1 MQSNDSVASKL
12 TVDDELRKPLPPDA
26 ILQRPDG
33 FSYIDQ
39 TYVIPEANRI
49 FGALGWS
56 CEVLVA
62 PHIVAQ
68 HTREVDQWE
77 GSGRD
82 RKKTGKT
89 ITNYVA
95 VVVCTVRVT
104 IGGVHKDGEG
114 ACTAEAPIDAYANSL
129 ETAFKGAVTDGMKR
143 AFILLG
149 ERFGISLYD
158 RKNKQKGGGAARS
171 AKPDPKAAFD
181 AGVKSLPADAAARAS
196 GYLDRLEKCGDK
208 ATLAAI
214 AGDIDKDPARETLK
228 PLLRP
233 AVDGVK
239 RKLGI
244 GPKVPERPDGPD
256 VFPNYGQAKGGAI
269 SGASMKDL
277 EYYANGARRSIADPE
292 KARFRDREQQL
303 LAVIEWEMQYGDAA
317 QAAGKAA

>member
-1 MQSNDSVASKL
+1 MQSNDSVESKL
-12 TVDDELRKPLPPDA
+12 TVDEELRKPLPA
-26 ILQRPDG
+26 EAVQQRPDG

-39 TYVIPEANRI
+39 TYVVPEMNRI
-49 FGALGWS
+49 FGAGGWS

-62 PHIVAQ
+62 PHIIAQ
-68 HTREVDQWE
+68 YTREVDEWK
-77 GSGRD
+77 D
-82 RKKTGKT
+82 RKRTGNK
-89 ITNYVA
+89 ITNHVA
-95 VVVCTVRVT
+95 VVVCTVRVKVC
-104 IGGVHKDGEG
+104 GQHKDGEG
-114 ACTAEAPIDAYANSL
+114 ACTAEAPIDSYANSL

-143 AFILLG
+143 ACILLG

-158 RKNKQKGGGAARS
+158 RKNKQKGGAGARS
-171 AKPDPKAAFD
+171 AKPDPKATFD

-244 GPKVPERPDGPD
+244 GPKVPERPEGPD
-256 VFPNYGQAKGGAI
+256 VFPNYGQAKGAAI
-269 SGASMKDL
+269 AGASMKDL

-292 KARFRDREQQL
+292 KVRFRDRESQL
-303 LAVIEWEMQYGDAA
+303 LAVIEWEIQYGGAA
-317 QAAGKAA
+317 QPTGKAA